1 MLRLEDYSADMARHL
16 DAVFSFAGLRDPTPA
31 EWTAIL
37 DAPRANAGASG
48 GGSAARALLREPRA
62 SIEPML
68 PETRAALSSFYAPF
82 NEELAALLGDERF
95 AWRA

>member
-1 MLRLEDYSADMARHL
+1 VLRLEDYSADMARHL

-37 DAPRANAGASG
+37 DAPRANSGASG
-48 GGSAARALLREPRA
+48 AARALLREPRA
-62 SIEPML
+62 PIEPML
-68 PETRAALSSFYAPF
+68 PETRAALTAFYAPF